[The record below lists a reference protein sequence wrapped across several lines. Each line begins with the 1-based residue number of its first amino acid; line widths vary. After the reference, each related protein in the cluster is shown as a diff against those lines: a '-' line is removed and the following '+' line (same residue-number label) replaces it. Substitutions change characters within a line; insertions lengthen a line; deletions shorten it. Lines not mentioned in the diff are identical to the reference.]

1 MIYEEESTKFIAEND
16 ILDTRSYRKEL
27 ESKKGILEYSKE
39 SSDLFEGFSKVS
51 SKPIVPYKL
60 FLYIY

>member
-1 MIYEEESTKFIAEND
+1 MICEEESTKFIAEND
-16 ILDTRSYRKEL
+16 ILDTRSHRKEL
-27 ESKKGILEYSKE
+27 ESEKGISEYSEE

-60 FLYIY
+60 FLYTY